1 MNLRSNAPLLV
12 FAWGL
17 ACFAASPSN
26 AAAAQPGACSATAQD
41 ALQACHHDTEDNYW
55 ISLGNCNNLKDA
67 SARATCLEDAAEERR
82 EGRQLCREQLA
93 GRLEVCGDLGE
104 SRYDPRIDP
113 ALFVDPKDIGKSV
126 APNPYLLLTRG
137 RELTYRNG
145 DERIKVSVTKDTV
158 VILGVQCAVIHDI
171 ATGPGGVV
179 IEDTI
184 DWLAQDVYGNIW
196 YFGEIS
202 QQFENG
208 ELASL
213 EGSWKAGVD
222 FAKPGLAMKAA
233 PAVGDVYRQEFSL
246 GNAEDLGKVLSLNA
260 SVHAPA
266 GSCSHT
272 CLLTEDFTPIEPDTI
287 EHKYYAPGVGLLLD
301 LDTVTGERETLIHI
315 KE

>member
-1 MNLRSNAPLLV
+1 MNSCSSAPRLV
-12 FAWGL
+12 LACGL
-17 ACFAASPSN
+17 ACCAAALSN
-26 AAAAQPGACSATAQD
+26 AAATPPGACSATAQD
-41 ALQACHHDTEDNYW
+41 ALQACHHDAEDNYW
-55 ISLGNCNNLKDA
+55 IGLGNCHNLRNG
-67 SARATCLEDAAEERR
+67 SARAACLQDAAGTRHEE
-82 EGRQLCREQLA
+82 RQLCREQLA

-113 ALFVDPKDIGKSV
+113 TLFVDPKDIGKSV

-145 DERIKVSVTKDTV
+145 DERIKVSVTRDTA
-158 VILGVQCAVIHDI
+158 VILGVKCAVIHDI
-171 ATGPGGVV
+171 ATGPGGVL

-184 DWLAQDVYGNIW
+184 DWLAQDIYGNVW

-213 EGSWKAGVD
+213 DGSWKAGVD

-233 PAVGDVYRQEFSL
+233 PAVGEVYRQEFSL
-246 GNAEDLGKVLSLNA
+246 GNAEDLGKVLSLTA

-266 GSCSHT
+266 GACSHT
-272 CLLTEDFTPIEPDTI
+272 CLLTEDLTPIEPDTI

-301 LDTVTGERETLIHI
+301 LDTITGERETLIQI